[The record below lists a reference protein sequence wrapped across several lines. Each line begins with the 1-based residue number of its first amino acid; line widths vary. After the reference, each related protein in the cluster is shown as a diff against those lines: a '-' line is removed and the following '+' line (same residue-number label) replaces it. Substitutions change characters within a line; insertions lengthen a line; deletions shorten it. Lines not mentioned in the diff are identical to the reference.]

1 MHLTNFSDYALRVL
15 IYLSL
20 RNEKSSI
27 AEVSKILNLSENH
40 LMKVVHRLAK
50 LGYIQSLRGKNGG
63 IQMALAPRKINLG
76 KIIVELEPNF
86 NIAECFDEE
95 KGLCILSPECRLK
108 GYFNEAKKAFL
119 KTLGKYSLADLTKNK
134 SELLAL
140 MVPSEVKNRIHNVL
154 KKE

>member
-1 MHLTNFSDYALRVL
+1 MQLTNFSDYALRVL

-27 AEVSKILNLSENH
+27 AEVSKVFNVSENH

-63 IQMALAPRKINLG
+63 IQMALAHGKINLG

-86 NIAECFDEE
+86 NIAECFDAE
-95 KGLCILSPECRLK
+95 KKGVCLLSPECRLK

-119 KTLGKYSLADLTKNK
+119 ETLGKYSLADLTKNK
-134 SELLAL
+134 SELLTL
-140 MVPSEVKNRIHNVL
+140 IVPPEVESSLHESKI
-154 KKE
+154 